1 MLQMYLTDL
10 AIYVIIYLLA
20 ISLIESRGYLMK
32 RKAGRPAITTDL
44 TTRVCVKGH
53 VGNWKLTPRGSTYC
67 KTCAV
72 ISQKE
77 HRLRHGKVV
86 QPKSAIVA
94 LTERRE
100 YLTKQI
106 AEVMVL
112 IAVEELKLKQ
122 E

>member
-1 MLQMYLTDL
+1 MSDTYGR
-10 AIYVIIYLLA
+10 IILLA

-32 RKAGRPAITTDL
+32 RKAGRPVITTDL
-44 TTRVCVKGH
+44 TIRVCVKGH

-100 YLTKQI
+100 YLTKQL